1 MMRVQGFE
9 LTKYAYN
16 EMLRTY
22 AGAMTHD
29 ACPENVKDTY
39 IADSWRLLEL
49 IKKEKKVSIQ
59 ILNSLLLVHC
69 KALRPEQVEV
79 KTKIF
84 LLRNCQRDLFCLC
97 MNNFKLRKMSIH
109 LNTS

>member
-1 MMRVQGFE
+1 MMRGQGFE

-39 IADSWRLLEL
+39 IADSWRLFEL
-49 IKKEKKVSIQ
+49 IKKENKVSIQ
-59 ILNSLLLVHC
+59 IVNSLLLVHC

-79 KTKIF
+79 TDTKNSF
-84 LLRNCQRDLFCLC
+84 
-97 MNNFKLRKMSIH
+97 
-109 LNTS
+109 